1 MNATLRATMKQT
13 GLACLATACRA
24 ASTSYAR
31 AGTMQMSNGWAFT
44 VT

>member
-1 MNATLRATMKQT
+1 MNATLRATMKRT
-13 GLACLATACRA
+13 GLATACRA